1 MNFDDLLLLVKD
13 EPVFDSSLLMSG
25 RGSPAAVQQQIT
37 RWMHAGRLVQLRRGL
52 YALAETYAKTAP
64 HPFLLANRIRQPSYV
79 SLQSALAWYGMI
91 PEYVPAVTS
100 VTTGH
105 ARDCR
110 NAMGDFLYRHV
121 KLDAFRGYRRLDVQA
136 GQSAFVATPEKG
148 LLDLIHLTPGADTE
162 AYLREL
168 RLQNLEALSIKAL
181 RRAAREWGSPK
192 LLRAVEGIAQL
203 KEDAA

>member
-1 MNFDDLLLLVKD
+1 MNFDSLLSLVKD

-25 RGSPAAVQQQIT
+25 RGSPAAVHLQLS
-37 RWMHAGRLVQLRRGL
+37 RWIRAGRLVQVRRGL
-52 YALAETYAKTAP
+52 YALAATYARTAP

-79 SLQSALAWYGMI
+79 SLQPALAWYGMI
-91 PEYVPAVTS
+91 PEYVPVVTS

-121 KLDAFRGYRRLDVQA
+121 KRDAFRGYRRLEVQP
-136 GQSAFVATPEKG
+136 GQAAFVATPEKG
-148 LLDLIHLTPGADTE
+148 LLDLIHLTVGADAE
-162 AYLREL
+162 SYLREL
-168 RLQNLEALSIKAL
+168 RLQNLEALSIEAL

-192 LLRAVEGIAQL
+192 LLRAVEGIARL
-203 KEDAA
+203 KEEAA